1 LQPDFY
7 PAHQRLTN
15 ATPFSRHQLW
25 TNLLGLSQH
34 YSHAFMSGLET
45 VAAVIGISDAALRA
59 ISLFYETIDD
69 LKKAPRDIQVLK
81 SEIGGLQE
89 CLLQLK
95 RLSTQDEKA
104 LSTIK
109 NFGLRDIVDNCAG
122 ACETLRTAIQKWSGP
137 GVNDLWSRF
146 QFVLNKKDIEKA
158 RDITSNAKQTT
169 ILAVVITQL

>member
-1 LQPDFY
+1 MP
-7 PAHQRLTN
+7 RL
-15 ATPFSRHQLW
+15 FSRHQLW
-25 TNLLGLSQH
+25 TNLLELSYH

-81 SEIGGLQE
+81 NEIGGLQE
-89 CLLQLK
+89 CL
-95 RLSTQDEKA
+95 
-104 LSTIK
+104 
-109 NFGLRDIVDNCAG
+109 LRDIVDNCAG
-122 ACETLRTAIQKWSGP
+122 ACETLQTAIQKWSGP

-146 QFVLNKKDIEKA
+146 QFVLNKKDIEKV